1 MTVKNQII
9 KWFCETLALIIGWF
23 FWYIILLIICEI
35 IGVSPMNETLMVMA
49 LVMLCLNKI
58 DNLEKKVDGE

>member
-1 MTVKNQII
+1 MTLKNQII
-9 KWFCETLALIIGWF
+9 KWFCETLTLIIGWF
-23 FWYIILLIICEI
+23 FWYIILLITCEI
-35 IGVSPMNETLMVMA
+35 IGISPMNETLMVMA